1 MIGLFQEK
9 PGFAEDGGID
19 PAQRYTVEG
28 NVEAY
33 LNNLARHRGA
43 GDIFQQ
49 LLATSSG
56 GPMFT
61 GGYAAMGPLVAQ
73 ARQYL
78 GAV

>member
-1 MIGLFQEK
+1 MSAGYGCMPLK
-9 PGFAEDGGID
+9 G
-19 PAQRYTVEG
+19 
-28 NVEAY
+28 EAY